1 MRTEE
6 RPDESGVPSGSGR
19 HECLRHYA
27 VGCAAFLSPREALY
41 FFSNRSMRPA
51 VSINFWRPVKNGWQD
66 EQISTRISPL
76 CVELVL
82 KVWPQAQMTLTS
94 L

>member
-1 MRTEE
+1 VRLLK
-6 RPDESGVPSGSGR
+6 PQ
-19 HECLRHYA
+19 ECQSYA
-27 VGCAAFLSPREALY
+27 VGCAFLSPRVALY
-41 FFSNRSMRPA
+41 FFRSDRCGRRYPLVLAAGEERMA
-51 VSINFWRPVKNGWQD
+51 D

-82 KVWPQAQMTLTS
+82 KVWPQAQITLIS

>member
-1 MRTEE
+1 MLRASI
-6 RPDESGVPSGSGR
+6 RPFLVELVSYAAGS
-19 HECLRHYA
+19 
-27 VGCAAFLSPREALY
+27 AAFLPPRVALY
-41 FFSNRSMRPA
+41 FRSNLSTRPA
-51 VSINFWRPVKNGWQD
+51 VSISFWRPVKNGWQE

-82 KVWPQAQMTLTS
+82 KVWPQAQITLIS